1 MLDAPFYARSVVET
15 TINGEVVQ
23 GVHEA
28 VDLNRYRSPLLK
40 PMLACRV
47 PRRKNWSF

>member
-1 MLDAPFYARSVVET
+1 MLDAPFYARSVIET
-15 TINGEVVQ
+15 TVNGEVVQ

-28 VDLNRYRSPLLK
+28 VDLNRYRSRLLK

-47 PRRKNWSF
+47 PRRKNWTF